1 MKIEG
6 ERLYKQDVL
15 PHYFRKLDPVSLH
28 FLYSQLY
35 ISSLHNFTQIDI
47 HLTYLIFWFS
57 IHQ

>member
-6 ERLYKQDVL
+6 ERPVVIDVL
-15 PHYFRKLDPVSLH
+15 PHYYCQLDPVSLH

-47 HLTYLIFWFS
+47 HLTYLIF
-57 IHQ
+57 

>member
-6 ERLYKQDVL
+6 ERPAYIDVL

-35 ISSLHNFTQIDI
+35 IHLYIIIPFGNFI
-47 HLTYLIFWFS
+47 
-57 IHQ
+57 

>member
-6 ERLYKQDVL
+6 ERPVVIDVL

-35 ISSLHNFTQIDI
+35 IHLYITLYKLTFT
-47 HLTYLIFWFS
+47 
-57 IHQ
+57 

>member
-6 ERLYKQDVL
+6 ERPVVIDVL
-15 PHYFRKLDPVSLH
+15 PHYFRKLDPTSLH

-47 HLTYLIFWFS
+47 HLTYLIF
-57 IHQ
+57 